1 MVGFLEELN
10 CRLGHPINWHTKRAE
25 TLEPAI
31 IRGHKQGGGKIEIA
45 LSK

>member
-1 MVGFLEELN
+1 M
-10 CRLGHPINWHTKRAE
+10 NWHTKRAE

-45 LSK
+45 LFQ